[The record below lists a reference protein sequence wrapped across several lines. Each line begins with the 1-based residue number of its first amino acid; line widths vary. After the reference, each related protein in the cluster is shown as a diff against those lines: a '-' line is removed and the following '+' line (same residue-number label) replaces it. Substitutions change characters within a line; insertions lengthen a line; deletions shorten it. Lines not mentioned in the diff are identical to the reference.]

1 MKLEPIF
8 KKKNDEA
15 RDFFLKEDN
24 YCTVQLPLYFSF
36 KQIINKASK
45 ALKDKHLK
53 SFYAQGK
60 GPRSVDDVNC
70 NICINKGGNYQWRIL
85 SLVNPYLYVNA
96 VNLITEKNNWNLIV
110 KRIEKLQTDNITSC
124 AWPLFSLREN
134 SNKISITNWWQGFEQ
149 ECIRLSASYSH
160 VGITDIAN
168 CYSSIYTHTISWAI
182 HGEKMAKENKG
193 NNELLGNKIDNY
205 LMDVHYGQTNG
216 IPEGNVFSDF
226 LAELVLTYADYLL
239 YEKLNQKKLNDYKI
253 LRYRD
258 DYRIFSNSQV
268 DITTIL
274 KALSDALL
282 HLNLKLNSDKTKITF
297 DILGCVIKEDKKYLL
312 NHEINKRN
320 LQTWLYSIW
329 NIANLFPGCGSVTK
343 ELQSVYTNKVLALK
357 NKPKDIEQLIS
368 LTIGIMKFSSNYYPY
383 CISILSKFAS
393 YKGIYPKIIAG
404 LTDAFKDCPNTDFLN
419 IWIQRMTLGFGK
431 SIKYETKLCEAI
443 SGGVNIWNW
452 SWLNKT
458 PNENII
464 NKKKLSEMEQ
474 VVQKEEVSIFE
485 QREKEFSA

>member
-8 KKKNDEA
+8 KKTYDEA

-36 KQIINKASK
+36 KQIINKANK
-45 ALKDKHLK
+45 ALNGKELK
-53 SFYAQGK
+53 SFYVQAK
-60 GPRSVDDVNC
+60 GPRSFDDVNC

-85 SLVNPYLYVNA
+85 SLVNPYLYVGA
-96 VNLITEKNNWNLIV
+96 VNLITERDNWNLIV
-110 KRIEKLQTDNITSC
+110 DRIEQLQTASITSC
-124 AWPLFSLREN
+124 AWPLFSLNEK
-134 SNKISITNWWQGFEQ
+134 SKKISISNWWHGFEQ
-149 ECIRLSASYSH
+149 ECIRFSASYSH

-182 HGEKMAKENKG
+182 HGEKVAKTHKG
-193 NNELLGNKIDNY
+193 NDELLGNKIDNC
-205 LMDVHYGQTNG
+205 LMDAHYGQTNG
-216 IPEGNVFSDF
+216 IPEGNVLSDF

-239 YEKLNQKKLNDYKI
+239 CEKLNDKHLKDYKI

-268 DITTIL
+268 DVTTIL
-274 KALSDALL
+274 KVLSDVLL
-282 HLNLKLNSDKTKITF
+282 HLNLKLNSDKTKISS

-312 NHEINKRN
+312 DHEINKRN

-343 ELQSVYTNKVLALK
+343 ELQSIYTNKVLTLK
-357 NKPKDIEQLIS
+357 NKPKDVEQLIS
-368 LTIGIMKFSSNYYPY
+368 LTICIMKFSSNYYPY

-393 YKGIYPKIIAG
+393 YKGVYPKIIEC
-404 LTDAFKDCPNTDFLN
+404 LTDAFEDCPNTDFLN
-419 IWIQRMTLGFGK
+419 IWIQRMTLGIGK

-443 SGGVNIWNW
+443 SEGANIWNW
-452 SWLNKT
+452 SWLNKA
-458 PNENII
+458 PKENII
-464 NKKKLSEMEQ
+464 NKTKMREMEQ

-485 QREKEFSA
+485 KREKDY